1 MKYIIRL
8 FPEITIKSKPVRQ
21 KFIKKLYNNL
31 NKHLELI
38 TVDFDSRYFWD
49 KIEVDVYD
57 DRILDEVE
65 LTLSR
70 VPGIAYISKVKEYD
84 LIDFDDCFLKV
95 KETYE
100 KKLENK
106 TFVVRVKRAGTHAFT
121 SIDLERYIGGGINQH
136 IAGTKVK
143 LKNPEITISLEIK
156 DDKFYLIDKKIE
168 GIGGY
173 PVGVQN
179 KALSLISG
187 GFDSPVASFLMAK
200 RGIKVDYLFFNLGGI
215 AHEIGVKQITHYI
228 WKTFSPS
235 YKANF
240 VTVDFEEVI
249 KELLTNVNHKY
260 RGVIL
265 KRLMFM
271 VANKITEKYGYEAII
286 TGEALGQVSSQT
298 LTNLD
303 VITKASNTLVLRPL
317 IASDKDDIIN
327 ISKKIG
333 TYDYSASMPEYC
345 GVISDKPST
354 AAKLEDVLAEEE
366 KLVEGII
373 ERAFEN
379 RKTQKLV
386 DLLDDIGE
394 LDIKTLEEVNLIG
407 EGEIVIDL
415 REENNIKKSPLRID
429 ETKKLEIPFYEI
441 NIKFRDLDKEKT
453 YLFYCDKGV
462 LSKMHGLYLKEHGY
476 DNIKIYRP

>member
-70 VPGIAYISKVKEYD
+70 VPWIAYISKVKEYD

-106 TFVVRVKRAGTHAFT
+106 TFVVRVKRAWTHAFT
-121 SIDLERYIGGGINQH
+121 SIDLERYIWWGINQH
-136 IAGTKVK
+136 IAWTKVK

-168 GIGGY
+168 GIWGY
-173 PVGVQN
+173 PVWVQN
-179 KALSLISG
+179 KALSLISW

-200 RGIKVDYLFFNLGGI
+200 RWIKVDYLFFNLGWI
-215 AHEIGVKQITHYI
+215 AHEIWVKQITHYI

-260 RGVIL
+260 RWVIL

-271 VANKITEKYGYEAII
+271 VANKITEKYWYEAII
-286 TGEALGQVSSQT
+286 TWEALGQVSSQT

-327 ISKKIG
+327 ISKKIW

-366 KLVEGII
+366 KLVEWII

-386 DLLDDIGE
+386 DLLDDIWE
-394 LDIKTLEEVNLIG
+394 LDIKTLEEVNLIW
-407 EGEIVIDL
+407 EWEIVIDL

-453 YLFYCDKGV
+453 YLFYCDKWV
-462 LSKMHGLYLKEHGY
+462 LSKMHWLYLKEHWY